1 MASESKE
8 DPNEQ
13 LSKLALNDAQHD
25 FGEKNVAPLP
35 GRLPPFN
42 ASVLKSVS
50 GDYAPL
56 DEVQTLNSVV
66 DGLKATIEELV
77 IDGETTITT
86 ERQLT
91 YQSVKKISIDDGG
104 VDIVVKGGLNQAVF
118 VVDYSQ
124 HNFIK
129 KLKDGVKGEQ
139 IVYYVLTPEVIN
151 DPAPKTNVDDP
162 VFRKDTGVNVVPC
175 VQSGQDITTY
185 QGGLTFDPNTPLQN
199 FSSQYTLSLSP
210 INKQRQVNLKIT
222 YGNMVAEFK
231 DSKKQNSIRE
241 LVSVLMKL
249 FEKLIP
255 LGKSSNSK
263 QAFNIASNW
272 AQKRSGDWLQAL
284 ACMDLATRTFKTVD
298 GKDVG
303 PFADKNNVYYVTHDQ
318 IALAYALFI
327 GVNAIFIPF
336 GKTGDKYTAVIF
348 KRTSTE
354 TNYASFCTQQLTGKD
369 IEKVRAFLLRITET
383 RTEQLGTNKS
393 VIKQEIKKLNTGI
406 GEYSAYE
413 ESVKKILLNALE
425 HSFVEHQV
433 PDVNPAGLDDAD
445 VCKKYKSYVAGLKL
459 MEEHGENP
467 NIQPFL
473 IALRQ
478 TDRYKLLENWTTLPS
493 MSVTKRIMNL
503 FKQTDERDLYMFLP
517 DIANSK
523 DEKMKSDIATIFHQE
538 FGKLDTYGFWGSSGR
553 SRDKKLSAYK
563 QLFAQ
568 VEVFLGKG
576 LEDFKKAL
584 AIPDIEPVQEDP
596 NPFYNLLLI
605 ARIAAADEE
614 AAVPR
619 LPDFVT
625 ELTTEEA
632 ATILTQMGQ
641 RGGYAGP
648 LTQYIQGSSV
658 KSVTLPLLTAHLLL
672 DTVEP
677 LLPVVL
683 LLNGIFAG
691 LEPRTVTS
699 LDFET
704 IYRFS
709 WFLFELSRKAI
720 DGNTL
725 RALFFTYGNTDAGRN
740 DLLEKLGPDYEPFAI
755 LASSYASTVS
765 GTLTLGDPAIA
776 DFTMIKE
783 VFDQS
788 KVIEVERD
796 YSTFYAGVL
805 KGYMDRVFPAI
816 PVIPKTPD
824 KSGTATPEFGT
835 PGSAER
841 SFVSS
846 LASDP
851 RSQSLSPDRSID
863 PQSLSLP
870 LSLGSQ
876 SDTSP
881 VPSAASS
888 PVPSPERR
896 IRSRSPSL
904 DAENEQPSRPQPPP
918 PSSSGGRLKTPR
930 ASKSSRRTRRARRS
944 GRST

>member
-25 FGEKNVAPLP
+25 FGDKDVAPLP

-42 ASVLKSVS
+42 ASVLANVPNDYVS
-50 GDYAPL
+50 L
-56 DEVQTLNSVV
+56 NEVETLNSVA
-66 DGLKATIEELV
+66 DGLKATIEGLG
-77 IDGETTITT
+77 IDARTEITT
-86 ERQLT
+86 NRQLT
-91 YQSVKKISIDDGG
+91 YEFVKKISIEDSG
-104 VDIVVKGGLNQAVF
+104 VNIVTKGELNQAVF

-124 HNFIK
+124 HNFVK
-129 KLKDGVKGEQ
+129 KLKDGEKGEQ

-185 QGGLTFDPNTPLQN
+185 QGGLTFEPNTPLQN
-199 FSSQYTLSLSP
+199 FSSKYTLSLSP

-222 YGNMVAEFK
+222 HANMIAEFK
-231 DSKKQNSIRE
+231 DSKKQNSIQQ
-241 LVSVLMKL
+241 LVSVLKGF
-249 FEKLIP
+249 FEKMKDKIKPSDL
-255 LGKSSNSK
+255 K
-263 QAFNIASNW
+263 QAFNIASKW

-327 GVNAIFIPF
+327 GINAIFIPF

-348 KRTSTE
+348 KRTAGTA
-354 TNYASFCTQQLTGKD
+354 NYAKFCEQQLAGKD
-369 IEKVRAFLLRITET
+369 IEKVRAFLLKITET
-383 RTEQLGTNKS
+383 RTEQLGTNKA
-393 VIKQEIKKLNTGI
+393 VIQQEIYKLQTGD
-406 GEYSAYE
+406 YSTYE

-425 HSFVEHQV
+425 HSFVEYQV
-433 PDVNPAGLDDAD
+433 PDVNPAGLDDTD

-467 NIQPFL
+467 NIEPFL

-478 TDRYKLLENWTTLPS
+478 TDRYKLLKNWTSLPNFS
-493 MSVTKRIMNL
+493 ITKRIAKL
-503 FKQTDERDLYMFLP
+503 FETTDERDLYMFLP
-517 DIANSK
+517 DIANSN
-523 DEKMKSDIATIFHQE
+523 DEKMKNDIATIFHQE
-538 FGKLDTYGFWGSSGR
+538 FAKLGGHDFLGSGR
-553 SRDKKLSAYK
+553 TRDKKISAYK

-576 LEDFKKAL
+576 VEDFKQAL
-584 AIPDIEPVQEDP
+584 AIPDIQPTEEDP
-596 NPFYNLLLI
+596 NALYNLLLI
-605 ARIAAADEE
+605 ARIAEAD
-614 AAVPR
+614 ADAITPR
-619 LPDFVT
+619 LPDVVT

-672 DTVEP
+672 DRVEP

-691 LEPRTVTS
+691 LEPRMVTS

-709 WFLFELSRKAI
+709 WFLFELSNQEI

-740 DLLEKLGPDYEPFAI
+740 DVLEKLGPDYEPFAI
-755 LASSYASTVS
+755 LASSYVSTVS
-765 GTLTLGDPAIA
+765 GTLRLEDPAIA
-776 DFTMIKE
+776 DFVKIKE
-783 VFDQS
+783 VFDKS
-788 KVIEVERD
+788 KMIEVERD
-796 YSTFYAGVL
+796 YSTFYAGIL
-805 KGYMDRVFPAI
+805 KGYMDRVFPASA
-816 PVIPKTPD
+816 KTPD
-824 KSGTATPEFGT
+824 KSGIVTPEFGT

-841 SFVSS
+841 SFVST

-851 RSQSLSPDRSID
+851 RSSQS
-863 PQSLSLP
+863 QSV
-870 LSLGSQ
+870 GSQ
-876 SDTSP
+876 SSDASP
-881 VPSAASS
+881 VRAVGFES
-888 PVPSPERR
+888 
-896 IRSRSPSL
+896 
-904 DAENEQPSRPQPPP
+904 D
-918 PSSSGGRLKTPR
+918 SSGASPPKPPMKRGRSFSLSQLLEGGKTPR